1 MRISCRPLNFSCF
14 EGFWKPICRSQP
26 LQYPTGCL
34 ESRSIPYQTANSNL
48 FDLVWK
54 SKNVWSKLR
63 RVPMP
68 QNIQWRTWRHSL
80 EIGTQSAKS
89 CVSVHLILSSSC
101 LICSPL
107 PVATLY
113 LFDTL
118 VPALFN
124 DSPLLAWKRYRALLQ
139 ETKMSSLP
147 LSFILQSRLENKKL
161 TPLANA
167 SCQFANLATRSTRC
181 STCSWQ
187 PWQALFTIQF
197 TILISGPFPGS
208 NRSRT
213 RPRVAH
219 TQSKV
224 TKVPLIFFNL
234 CNPLKMT
241 PRKALL
247 SCLHMLTHY
256 AFHQQHSML
265 PTM

>member
-68 QNIQWRTWRHSL
+68 QNIQWKTWRHSL

-89 CVSVHLILSSSC
+89 CVSVHHIFEQQLLDLFAFARCQSILVWH
-101 LICSPL
+101 IRCSFVWWFAP
-107 PVATLY
+107 
-113 LFDTL
+113 
-118 VPALFN
+118 
-124 DSPLLAWKRYRALLQ
+124 LAWKRYRALLQ

-147 LSFILQSRLENKKL
+147 LSFILQSGLENKKL

-187 PWQALFTIQF
+187 ALF
-197 TILISGPFPGS
+197 LSVAPS
-208 NRSRT
+208 LART
-213 RPRVAH
+213 EAGQGRTLLTPKAKWPRFLWFV
-219 TQSKV
+219 
-224 TKVPLIFFNL
+224 
-234 CNPLKMT
+234 
-241 PRKALL
+241 
-247 SCLHMLTHY
+247 
-256 AFHQQHSML
+256 
-265 PTM
+265 

>member
-63 RVPMP
+63 QVPMQ
-68 QNIQWRTWRHSL
+68 QNIQWKTWRHSL

-89 CVSVHLILSSSC
+89 CVSVHLIFEQQLLDLFAFARCQSILVWHIGSSFVWWFASLGLEKVPC
-101 LICSPL
+101 FTSRNQNVISPL
-107 PVATLY
+107 IFYLTKWAGKQKADATCER
-113 LFDTL
+113 
-118 VPALFN
+118 
-124 DSPLLAWKRYRALLQ
+124 LLSVCEPCYEIHKVLN
-139 ETKMSSLP
+139 M
-147 LSFILQSRLENKKL
+147 FL
-161 TPLANA
+161 T
-167 SCQFANLATRSTRC
+167 S
-181 STCSWQ
+181 
-187 PWQALFTIQF
+187 

-213 RPRVAH
+213 RPHVAH

-224 TKVPLIFFNL
+224 TQVPLILFKKM
-234 CNPLKMT
+234 CNRLKMT

-247 SCLHMLTHY
+247 SCFHMLTHY
-256 AFHQQHSML
+256 SFHQQHSML